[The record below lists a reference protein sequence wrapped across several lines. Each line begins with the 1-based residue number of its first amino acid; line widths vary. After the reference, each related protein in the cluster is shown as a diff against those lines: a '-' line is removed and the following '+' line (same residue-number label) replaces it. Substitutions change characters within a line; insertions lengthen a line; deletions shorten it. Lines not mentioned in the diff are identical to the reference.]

1 MNSQLAALR
10 EIIVAE
16 TVAAYPDFQF
26 CIATDPDGNLTVDY
40 RGTWQP
46 QQADDQHNTPYLTM
60 KHDGE
65 RFIITHY
72 LWSDYKY
79 YKTLKGAAKYV
90 NDELHASC
98 DRRREQ
104 KAKADAEKEFKEK
117 SLRLLTD
124 LHNRLV
130 THGIKS
136 KLCRIADRY
145 HNDHL
150 SIDATRVDTRIDITV
165 SSDYRLE
172 MVFSY
177 PRVYV
182 APETAIDILSV
193 LSQKGS
199 A

>member
-1 MNSQLAALR
+1 MNSHLAALR
-10 EIIVAE
+10 EIIIAE
-16 TVAAYPDFQF
+16 TVAAYPDFHF

-40 RGTWQP
+40 RGTWEP
-46 QQADDQHNTPYLTM
+46 QRPPEPNPIPYMTM

-65 RFIITHY
+65 RFIVTHY
-72 LWSDYKY
+72 LWSDYKK

-90 NDELHASC
+90 NDELQASC

-117 SLRLLTD
+117 SLRLLSD
-124 LHNRLV
+124 LHNQLV

-145 HNDHL
+145 NYDHL